1 MCPPGACSERCA
13 GWGFFASFHACE
25 RAVLRGLCVKVAQL
39 GLFRGERERRAAFML
54 KGARRGSGRL
64 AWPGVSP
71 SPYGGGDGLG
81 CALAGYAWMSSRSQ
95 ER

>member
-39 GLFRGERERRAAFML
+39 GLFRGGAGTPRRFHAQGGAAGFGSVGM
-54 KGARRGSGRL
+54 ARCL
-64 AWPGVSP
+64 AQSVAAM
-71 SPYGGGDGLG
+71 GL
-81 CALAGYAWMSSRSQ
+81 AVP
-95 ER
+95 